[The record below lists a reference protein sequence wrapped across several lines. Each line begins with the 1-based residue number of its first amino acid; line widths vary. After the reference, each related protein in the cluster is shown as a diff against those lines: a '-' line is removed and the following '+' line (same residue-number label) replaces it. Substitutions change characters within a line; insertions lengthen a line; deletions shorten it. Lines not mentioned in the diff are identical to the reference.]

1 MCTNYNKDIIRS
13 LLAVVLGLMLSKYT
27 TYSFN
32 FEIPIIALAT
42 VTSMNKFSIK
52 IFIKDNFWL
61 FASAATGVIV
71 AQIFD
76 QKFALFYIF
85 TFGIF
90 FTCFY
95 NIDKNLKAIPNI
107 ILGYSFTTVYAT
119 YRRINMQVMVY
130 DVFIVTVL
138 GGILGFFL
146 LVLLPK
152 SKKQEKK
159 IEDVSLKKRPKNIK
173 NILIVTSVVFIAW
186 MSYIVFD
193 IKDTFFAYAALAGI
207 YGNINIEKIHK
218 LTPINIGVHLIGC
231 LLATIYSF
239 MIIGLDKFF
248 LLFGLS
254 LGILFFPMLYYKY
267 YGDSDIIKSISNGLV
282 GATIMPLALYLTPFG
297 DITSKASARAL
308 QITTMLMTSLIITR
322 ILIFLQGEKDE

>member
-1 MCTNYNKDIIRS
+1 MYTNYNKELMRN
-13 LLAVVLGLMLSKYT
+13 LLAIVLGLMFSKYT

-32 FEIPIIALAT
+32 FEIPIIALTT
-42 VTSMNKFSIK
+42 VASMDKFSIK
-52 IFIKDNFWL
+52 IFIKDNWWL
-61 FASAATGVIV
+61 FASAALGVVV
-71 AQIFD
+71 ARIFN

-85 TFGIF
+85 TFGVF

-95 NIDKNLKAIPNI
+95 YMDKNPKAIPNI

-119 YRRINMQVMVY
+119 YTKINMEVMVY

-138 GGILGFFL
+138 GGTLGFL
-146 LVLLPK
+146 ILTLLPK
-152 SKKQEKK
+152 IEIKEKK
-159 IEDVSLKKRPKNIK
+159 IEKTSPKKSAKNIK
-173 NILIVTSVVFIAW
+173 TILIVTVVVFIAW
-186 MSYIVFD
+186 ISYILFD

-218 LTPINIGVHLIGC
+218 LTPINIGVHLTGC

-254 LGILFFPMLYYKY
+254 LAILFFPMLYYKY
-267 YGDSDIIKSISNGLV
+267 YGKSDIIKSISSGLI

-297 DITSKASARAL
+297 DITSKAGARAL
-308 QITTMLMTSLIITR
+308 QITTMLMISLVITR
-322 ILIFLQGEKDE
+322 ILIFLQGETNG